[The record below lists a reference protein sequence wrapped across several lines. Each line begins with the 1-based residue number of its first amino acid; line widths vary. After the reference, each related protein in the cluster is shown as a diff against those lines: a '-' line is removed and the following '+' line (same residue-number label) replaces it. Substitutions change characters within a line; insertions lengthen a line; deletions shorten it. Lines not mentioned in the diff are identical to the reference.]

1 VVLVKK
7 VGFGTIRGWAASDW
21 WLPRASRIS
30 RAKPTKNK
38 GRITGC
44 SGTARAGSGLWRP
57 VAAGASGAGLSVK
70 LPNRIFAVFMPES
83 APLLLRAARGEQV
96 ERPPVWMMRQAGR
109 YMKVYRDLR
118 DRHPGFRE
126 RSENPDLSYEISM
139 QPFHAFE
146 PDGVIL
152 FSDILTPLPG
162 MGIDFDIIESKGPI
176 IEPAIRTQAQVN
188 ALRPL
193 DPAEALPFVGEV
205 LGRLRSSVGNQ
216 AAVLGFVGAP
226 WTLAAYAVEG
236 KSSKTYAVIKA
247 MAFREPAL
255 LHQLLGHLADSIATY
270 VRYQIDSG
278 AQVVQ
283 LFDSWAG
290 QLSPIDYDVFAAP
303 YQKRVIDQVKATHP
317 DTPLILYIS
326 GSAGVLERM
335 ARTGVDIISLDWT
348 VDMADGLARLP
359 AHLGVQGNVDPGLLF
374 GTPEGIRERI
384 FDTVLKASGRRHI
397 LNLGHGILP
406 GTPEDNARVF
416 FETGKAVR
424 ELMGAA
430 V

>member
-1 VVLVKK
+1 M
-7 VGFGTIRGWAASDW
+7 A
-21 WLPRASRIS
+21 
-30 RAKPTKNK
+30 
-38 GRITGC
+38 
-44 SGTARAGSGLWRP
+44 
-57 VAAGASGAGLSVK
+57 
-70 LPNRIFAVFMPES
+70 ES
-83 APLLLRAARGEQV
+83 LPLLLRAARGEQV

-126 RSENPDLSYEISM
+126 RSEQPDLSYEISM
-139 QPFHAFE
+139 QPFRAFQ

-176 IEPAIRTQAQVN
+176 IDPPIRSLEQVE

-193 DPAEALPFVGEV
+193 DAAASLPFVGEV
-205 LGRLRSSVGNQ
+205 LGRLRQSVGNE

-236 KSSKTYAVIKA
+236 KSSKNYAVIKA
-247 MAFREPAL
+247 MAFQEPAL
-255 LHQLLGHLADSIATY
+255 LHRLLGLLADSIAAY
-270 VRYQIDSG
+270 VSYQIESG
-278 AQVVQ
+278 AQMVQ

-303 YQKRVIDQVKATHP
+303 YQKRVVDQVKAKHP

-335 ARTGVDIISLDWT
+335 ATTGVDFISLDWT
-348 VDMADGLARLP
+348 VDMADGCARLP
-359 AHLGVQGNVDPGLLF
+359 EHLGVQGNVDPGLLF
-374 GTPEGIRERI
+374 GTPEAIRERI
-384 FDTVLKASGRRHI
+384 VDTVRKARGRRHI

-416 FETGKAVR
+416 FEAGKSVN
-424 ELMGAA
+424 ELLGAA

>member
-1 VVLVKK
+1 MAE
-7 VGFGTIRGWAASDW
+7 T
-21 WLPRASRIS
+21 
-30 RAKPTKNK
+30 
-38 GRITGC
+38 
-44 SGTARAGSGLWRP
+44 
-57 VAAGASGAGLSVK
+57 
-70 LPNRIFAVFMPES
+70 
-83 APLLLRAARGEQV
+83 APLLLRAARGEKV

-139 QPFHAFE
+139 QPFHAFK

-176 IEPAIRTQAQVN
+176 IEPAIRSQEQVD

-193 DPAEALPFVGEV
+193 NPAEALPFVGEV
-205 LGRLRSSVGNQ
+205 LGRLRADVGNE
-216 AAVLGFVGAP
+216 ATVLGFVGAP

-236 KSSKTYAVIKA
+236 KSSKNYAVIKA
-247 MAFREPAL
+247 MAFQQPAI
-255 LHQLLGHLADSIATY
+255 LHQLLAHLADSIADY
-270 VRYQIDSG
+270 VCYQIESG

-283 LFDSWAG
+283 MFDSWAG

-303 YQKRVIDQVKATHP
+303 YQKRVVDRVKLRHP
-317 DTPLILYIS
+317 ETPLILYIS

-335 ARTGVDIISLDWT
+335 GRTGVDIVSLDWT
-348 VDMADGLARLP
+348 VDMAEGIARLP
-359 AHLGVQGNVDPGLLF
+359 EHVGVQGNVDPGLLF
-374 GTPEGIRERI
+374 GTPEAIRERI
-384 FDTVLKASGRRHI
+384 FDTVRKARGRKHI

-406 GTPEDNARVF
+406 GTPEENARVF
-416 FETGKAVR
+416 FETGKAVN